1 MEAEKPVLVSSL
13 KTHKKSVENLSIR
26 CDELM
31 EKLTSNIRELLSNFI
46 VVHLNNILRYTNTQ
60 QLSIKDKKLF
70 YLKKKI
76 LPTNAIS
83 SATVFVID
91 FVYRFCYLIMILIWK
106 D

>member
-1 MEAEKPVLVSSL
+1 MESRKTICVSHL
-13 KTHKKSVENLSIR
+13 KTHEKSVENLPIH
-26 CDELM
+26 CDELL
-31 EKLTSNIRELLSNFI
+31 EKLKSNIGEVLSNFI
-46 VVHLNNILRYTNTQ
+46 VVHLNNVLRYTNTQ

-91 FVYRFCYLIMILIWK
+91 FVYRFCYLIMILI
-106 D
+106 